1 MAALLDLPLACED
14 RAPDSAAVLTKAD
27 SFRGTDEDKDEST
40 SPTGW
45 NNHGE
50 CIMEAMRSLGFQRI
64 LFMLTV
70 LILEE
75 VRPPCYPPCHEL
87 RAGLCFM

>member
-14 RAPDSAAVLTKAD
+14 RAPDPAAVLAKAD
-27 SFRGTDEDKDEST
+27 KDISIGTDRGTGKDLDVAT
-40 SPTGW
+40 SPVAW

-50 CIMEAMRSLGFQRI
+50 SIMEAMRALGLQRI

-75 VRPPCYPPCHEL
+75 VPFPLLLLP
-87 RAGLCFM
+87 GL